1 MGGGGSIPMANNSL
15 KYNRSLIGK
24 HKIRSANDA
33 LLMESND
40 MALKFNEV
48 SPQQLD
54 RIKAYIKYKAECK
67 KRNNFYVNLSIA
79 FAILWVISQVFI

>member
-1 MGGGGSIPMANNSL
+1 MGGGGSMPMANNSL

-79 FAILWVISQVFI
+79 FAI

>member
-1 MGGGGSIPMANNSL
+1 MGGGGSMSMANNSL

-54 RIKAYIKYKAECK
+54 KIKAYIKYDAECK
-67 KRNNFYVNLSIA
+67 RRNNFYVNLSIA
-79 FAILWVISQVFI
+79 FAILWVVSQVFT

>member
-1 MGGGGSIPMANNSL
+1 MGGGGSMSMANNSL

-24 HKIRSANDA
+24 HKIRIANDA

-79 FAILWVISQVFI
+79 FAILWVIS

>member
-1 MGGGGSIPMANNSL
+1 MGGGGSMSMANNSL